1 MIAGTRRPVG
11 ALLRYYVLA
20 SLAAGPGFLIL
31 MPLKFFRY
39 RTLHYDFDD
48 EGMTARWGI
57 LFRREISLTY
67 ARIQDIHLVSNVVE
81 RWLGL
86 GRIQIQTASGQSGA
100 EMTIEGL
107 PDFEQIRDELYVR
120 MRGAR
125 GERVSKAITASA
137 PRPASGEAATGGSA
151 TGDTADVAQ
160 ALRDAVTELRA
171 IRELIESRKP

>member
-1 MIAGTRRPVG
+1 M
-11 ALLRYYVLA
+11 RYYILQA
-20 SLAAGPGFLIL
+20 IATGPGLVIVL
-31 MPLKFFRY
+31 PLKFFRY
-39 RTLHYDFDD
+39 RTLRYQFDA

-86 GRIQIQTASGQSGA
+86 GRVQVQTASGQAGA

-107 PDFEQIRDELYVR
+107 PDFEEIRNELYVR

-125 GERVSKAITASA
+125 GDGA
-137 PRPASGEAATGGSA
+137 RPAPAAPAGTVAGPGEAEA
-151 TGDTADVAQ
+151 VAA
-160 ALRDAVTELRA
+160 ALRDAVAELRA
-171 IRELIESRKP
+171 IRALIERRP

>member
-1 MIAGTRRPVG
+1 VIEGTRRPVA

-39 RTLHYDFDD
+39 RTLHYDFDG

-81 RWLGL
+81 RWFGL

-125 GERVSKAITASA
+125 GERVPPAAATAATLAA
-137 PRPASGEAATGGSA
+137 PSGE
-151 TGDTADVAQ
+151 TAQVAQ
-160 ALRDAVTELRA
+160 ALREAVIELRA
-171 IRELIESRKP
+171 IRELMASRRAGPDGPAAP